1 MIGRD
6 VPHHHYKKKLFFFP
20 RSWSRGL
27 QICYGMTNLNVLN
40 FFFKFKVFFLFFVDK
55 NVLTPHLSMM
65 YMSLYSP

>member
-40 FFFKFKVFFLFFVDK
+40 FFF
-55 NVLTPHLSMM
+55 
-65 YMSLYSP
+65 